1 MSSSSARPTSAT
13 PWVWLVPLLGFA
25 LAALYW
31 LERERT
37 PLANRP
43 PTIASPDE
51 GVAGFS
57 ARATLAE
64 GVLRVRLVPLH
75 PDVARQRF
83 DSLAL
88 AQRLELAA
96 GEPWRLTLTLGEAQA
111 PLELDT
117 ARLVVRDRSGD
128 ALVPLGRAVREE
140 RPNARRD
147 DRPSDPLRTLVGAG
161 VESLAPARSV
171 DVVLW
176 GRAPTDEPRLAGF
189 VATTG
194 VERPAAADARDG
206 LALDRTVHRRA
217 ELETPLARLEL
228 SGKSTD
234 ARASSDPQR

>member
-1 MSSSSARPTSAT
+1 M
-13 PWVWLVPLLGFA
+13 PLLGFA

-57 ARATLAE
+57 ARANLAE

-75 PDVARQRF
+75 PDAERQRF

-88 AQRLELAA
+88 ARRLGLAA
-96 GEPWRLTLTLGEAQA
+96 GEPWRLTLTLDDASA

-128 ALVPLGRAVREE
+128 ALVPLGCVVAGDA
-140 RPNARRD
+140 RPDSRLHDRPT
-147 DRPSDPLRTLVGAG
+147 DRPSDPLRALVGAG
-161 VESLAPARSV
+161 LESLAPARSL

-176 GRAPTDEPRLAGF
+176 GRAPTNEPRLAGF
-189 VATTG
+189 TASGGTARTAG
-194 VERPAAADARDG
+194 AEARDDF
-206 LALDRTVHRRA
+206 ALERAVHRRA

-228 SGKSTD
+228 AGKSAD
-234 ARASSDPQR
+234 ARASSDAQR